1 MTRYSWEPSPDYIE
15 NANVTRLMRKHQIA
29 DFHGLVRRS
38 QDDIEWFWEAA
49 IEDVGIEF
57 FKPYE
62 KLLDTS
68 DGIQW
73 PKWFVGGEIN
83 LTYNCVDRWAQ
94 RTPGAPAIKWE
105 GEDGEVRTLT
115 YADLS
120 REVDKAANGLLSLG
134 IGQGDAIGV
143 YMPMVPEAVV
153 AMYAIAKIGAI
164 YMPIFSGFGAPAV
177 VTRLTDAEARALI
190 TADGFY
196 RRGSK
201 VSMKETA
208 DEALNGSP
216 TVEHLIVFER
226 FSDGFPA
233 GPKDVTWAAAF
244 GGQDDSLEAPRLDPE
259 TPFMIAYTSGTT
271 GKPKGS
277 VHVHGGFLVKIA
289 QEVCYQVDCRPG
301 DLFFWVTDMGWIMG
315 PLEMVGGHANGAC
328 VFMYEGAPNY
338 PEPDRLWRMCADHGV
353 TILGVSPTLVRALM
367 PSGEEMVHKHDLSK
381 LRITGSTGE
390 PWNPEPYRWFSE
402 VVGGGRVP
410 IMNLSGGTEVGACF
424 LGASPVISQK
434 SCSLGTPSLGMAMAV
449 LNAEG
454 KPAAPG
460 EVGELVCLKPWPAQ
474 TRGFWK
480 APERY
485 LDAYWSRWPD
495 MWVHGDWAS
504 IDADGYWFLHG
515 RSDDTLNIAGK
526 RIGPAE
532 FESAAV
538 NHPAVVEC
546 AAVGVPDEVKGT
558 AVWCFCI
565 LKPGTEVTDALTAE
579 VMKEITDEL
588 GKAFKPAAVRF
599 VTELPKT
606 RSAKI
611 LRRAIKAKILGED
624 PGDMSSLENPS
635 ALAAL
640 DEALARS

>member
-1 MTRYSWEPSPDYIE
+1 MSDFSWEPSPGYIS
-15 NANVTRLMRKHQIA
+15 NANVTRLMRKHGIS
-29 DFHGLVRRS
+29 DYRELVARS
-38 QDDIEWFWEAA
+38 QEDIEWFWQAA
-49 IEDVGIEF
+49 IDDVCIDF
-57 FKPYE
+57 FKPFDQI
-62 KLLDTS
+62 LDVS

-83 LTYNCVDRWAQ
+83 LVYNCVDRHAAA
-94 RTPGAPAIKWE
+94 RPEAPALKWE
-105 GEDGEVRTLT
+105 GEDAVTRTLS
-115 YADLS
+115 YSELEALVN
-120 REVDKAANGLLSLG
+120 RIANGLTALG
-134 IGQGDAIGV
+134 IGKGDAVGV
-143 YMPMVPEAVV
+143 YMPMVPEAVA
-153 AMYAIAKIGAI
+153 AMYGIAKIGAI
-164 YMPIFSGFGAPAV
+164 YMPIFSGFGAPAIA
-177 VTRLTDAEARALI
+177 TRLNDAEAKAI
-190 TADGFY
+190 IVADGFY
-196 RRGSK
+196 RRGGK
-201 VSMKETA
+201 VAMKEVA
-208 DEALNGSP
+208 DEAVKESP
-216 TVEHLIVFER
+216 TIEHVIVFDR
-226 FSDGFPA
+226 FGEGYPS
-233 GPKDVTWAAAF
+233 GPKDVSWDAAF
-244 GGQDDSLEAPRLDPE
+244 GWQSPELKCPRFDPE
-259 TPFMIAYTSGTT
+259 TPYMIAYTSGTT

-289 QEVCYQVDCRPG
+289 EEVCYQVDCKPE

-367 PSGEEMVHKHDLSK
+367 PAGDEMVRKHDLSK

-390 PWNPEPYRWFSE
+390 PWNPEPYKWFAH
-402 VVGGGRVP
+402 VVGDDRVP

-424 LGASPVISQK
+424 LGAAPVIPQK
-434 SCSLGTPSLGMAMAV
+434 ICSLGLPSLGMAMAV
-449 LNAEG
+449 LNAKGE
-454 KPAAPG
+454 PCAPN
-460 EVGELVCLKPWPAQ
+460 EVGELACLKPWPAQ

-485 LDAYWSRWPD
+485 IETYWSRWPGI
-495 MWVHGDWAS
+495 WVHGDWATV
-504 IDADGYWFLHG
+504 DEDGFWFLHG
-515 RSDDTLNIAGK
+515 RSDDTMNVAGK

-532 FESAAV
+532 YESAAV

-546 AAVGVPDEVKGT
+546 ATVGVPDEIKGT

-565 LKPGTEVTDALTAE
+565 LRPGVEPTDALEAE

-588 GKAFKPAAVRF
+588 GKAFKPQAVRF

-611 LRRAIKAKILGED
+611 LRRAIKAKIVGED

-635 ALAAL
+635 ALDAL
-640 DEALARS
+640 DKALSER